1 MEFYIAG
8 RKVEE
13 GDPRAEVR
21 RMDNGKHQLVIHD
34 VKIVDEGTVE
44 ARCDRSKIVCRKR
57 VSPLADIIVTFA
69 C

>member
-34 VKIVDEGTVE
+34 VKMVDEGTVE
-44 ARCDRSKIVCRKR
+44 ARCDR
-57 VSPLADIIVTFA
+57 
-69 C
+69 